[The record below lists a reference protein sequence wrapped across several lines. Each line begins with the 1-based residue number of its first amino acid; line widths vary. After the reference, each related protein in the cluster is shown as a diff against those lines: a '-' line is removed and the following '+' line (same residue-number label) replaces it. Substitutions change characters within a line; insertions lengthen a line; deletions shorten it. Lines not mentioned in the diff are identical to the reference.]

1 MLPFR
6 LVESESLKNLIK
18 YFEPAYDITSRMS
31 FSNQVVKQYEDRKN
45 MLKEKLQAVESV
57 SLTTDSWMSVN
68 TQSDGDRR

>member
-6 LVESESLKNLIK
+6 LVESESFKNLINC
-18 YFEPAYDITSRMS
+18 FEPAYDIPSRVS